1 MADQSTLK
9 ALRNKLSDLEDELD
23 TAHEAQAELE
33 KQVGQLK
40 SDLEA
45 KEEKLQSALT
55 EAKDAS
61 ERCASSEARLQ
72 KLSEAQDA
80 PAEASSPPD
89 SADQSEEV
97 ARLRAELQELQ
108 RSLKTSQMET
118 KKLEEELKTAE
129 QQQKEAVQQE
139 KKRAEGLTSEIQQLQ
154 RSQQETAQA
163 EAQKLKAVEA
173 EHRNECQR
181 LQQLCQEL
189 ESDRDTALER
199 MQRAEE
205 TLKQQMQQF
214 QEFSK
219 KNAAE
224 ARAGAEAMGKELEAR
239 NARIAQ
245 QQAELQRQA
254 QAMAEEQRKAQ
265 ELQEQLTAYVGTHQ
279 ELFTRFQSAVEQL
292 DSEKELSK
300 AVALEREE
308 LRRHRDEVLEALKKE
323 RDRAE
328 KEHQDAEQARQDLA
342 NAEPPGPAQL
352 AVSDVLISV
361 SFKEVERPLQVKPW
375 DTNFEEVVGAW
386 LHAVQRSEQLQSS
399 LVRYL
404 KHLEETSTAYP
415 LHQDAK
421 LLEVHEQFADAVF

>member
-129 QQQKEAVQQE
+129 QQQKEE

-292 DSEKELSK
+292 DSKKELSK

-421 LLEVHEQFADAVF
+421 LLEVHEQFADAAF

>member
-308 LRRHRDEVLEALKKE
+308 

-421 LLEVHEQFADAVF
+421 LLEVHEQFADAAF